1 MTIFLFYLLPFFF
14 MYINSNKFKI
24 IVKPNAKESKV
35 EGFDKE
41 KDAFRISIKAK
52 SEDNRANVEVI
63 KFLSKLL
70 RKRVKIISGFKS
82 REKIIEVIN

>member
-1 MTIFLFYLLPFFF
+1 MDIH
-14 MYINSNKFKI
+14 SNKFRI

-52 SEDNRANVEVI
+52 PEDNRANIEII

-70 RKRVKIISGFKS
+70 KKRIKIISGFKS